1 MGKNKQKN
9 YKFQVYNQKFGI
21 SLDLHYLC
29 TVNKTLNQ
37 TNKVYYMKL
46 RTLFAGALM
55 LMTGLSANAENKNPD
70 FISQLMAKMT
80 VEEKLGQ
87 LNLLP
92 GTSATT
98 GELKNS
104 PLMQLVAQGKLGTI
118 LNQTGVD
125 GIRQLQDAAVKK
137 SRLGI
142 PLLIGMDVIHGYET
156 IFPIPLGMSCSWDL
170 QAIEQAARIAAKEA
184 TADGICWTY
193 SPMVDIALD
202 ARWGRIAEGNGEDPF
217 LGSRIAEALVR
228 GYQGDFGPEN
238 MMACVKHYALYGGAE
253 AGRDY
258 NTVDMSHIRMYN
270 QFFPPYEAAAKAGA
284 GSVMTSFNIVD
295 YIPATANRWLID
307 DVLRK
312 QWGWD
317 GFVVTDYGAIAEI
330 IKHGLGDLSQAS
342 VLALKAG
349 TDMDMCS
356 EGFIN
361 TLEQSLKEG
370 KVTMAEI
377 DQACRRVL
385 EAKYK
390 LGLFDNPYRFL
401 DKKRRAKDIYTPE
414 HRKAA
419 RELAAE
425 SFVLL
430 KNENNLLPLKK
441 QGKIALIGP
450 MADNRIN
457 MVGTWA
463 PTAANQK
470 YATLKEAME
479 KALAGRATLS
489 CAQGCNFTSDSTL
502 QKDAGFYRATPFK
515 DSEKLKREAIETAK
529 DADVIIC
536 AMGESAEMSGES
548 SSRAT
553 LEIFDVQKELLESLL
568 KLGKPIV
575 LLNFAG
581 RPTVMTWEQNHL
593 PAILQVWFG
602 GSEAGDAICDVIFGD
617 KVPSGKLTTSMPQT
631 TGQEPLYYNYLP
643 TGRPVGEDRKDFAKF
658 GSNYFDVRNDPL
670 YPFGF
675 GLSYTTFEY
684 SDVKLDGRTASVTV
698 KNTGYYDADE
708 IVQLYIHDVV
718 ASITRPVKELKGFER
733 IHLKKGESR
742 VVRFEI
748 TDDMLKFYDHD
759 LNYVLEPGE
768 FEVMI
773 GPDSSLKHLKKAIL
787 RHN

>member
-1 MGKNKQKN
+1 M
-9 YKFQVYNQKFGI
+9 
-21 SLDLHYLC
+21 
-29 TVNKTLNQ
+29 
-37 TNKVYYMKL
+37 MKL
-46 RTLFAGALM
+46 RQLLLGVVVLVAG
-55 LMTGLSANAENKNPD
+55 GNAVAQNQKMND
-70 FISQLMAKMT
+70 FIDQLMAKMT

-87 LNLLP
+87 MNLLP

-104 PLMQLVAQGKLGTI
+104 PLMTLVAQGKLGTI
-118 LNQTGVD
+118 LNQKGVE
-125 GIRQLQDAAVKK
+125 GIRALQDAAVKQ

-142 PLLIGMDVIHGYET
+142 PLLVGMDVIHGYET

-170 QAIEQAARIAAKEA
+170 KAIEEAARIAAKEA

-202 ARWGRIAEGNGEDPF
+202 ARWGRIAEGNGEDPY

-228 GYQGDFGPEN
+228 GYQGNYGPEN

-295 YIPATANRWLID
+295 YTPATANRWLID
-307 DVLRK
+307 DVLRQ

-317 GFVVTDYGAIAEI
+317 GFVVTDYGAIGEI
-330 IKHGLGDLSQAS
+330 TQHGLGDLSRAS

-356 EGFIN
+356 EGFIK
-361 TLEQSLKEG
+361 TLEQSLKDG
-370 KVTMAEI
+370 QVTMAEI

-390 LGLFDNPYRFL
+390 LGLFDDPYRFL
-401 DKKRRAKDIYTPE
+401 DVKRRDRDIYTPE

-419 RELAAE
+419 RDLAAE
-425 SFVLL
+425 TFVLL
-430 KNENNLLPLKK
+430 KNEGGLLPLKK

-450 MADNRIN
+450 MGDNRAN
-457 MVGTWA
+457 MTGTWA
-463 PTAANQK
+463 PTAVNEK
-470 YATLKEAME
+470 YTTLKEAME
-479 KALAGRATLS
+479 KALAGKATLS
-489 CAQGCNFTSDSTL
+489 YAQGCNFTSDSTL
-502 QKDAGFYRATPFK
+502 QKDGGFYRATPFK
-515 DSEKLKREAIETAK
+515 DGEQLKREAIEKAK
-529 DADVIIC
+529 EADVIIC

-553 LEIFDVQKELLESLL
+553 LEIFDVQRELLEALL
-568 KLGKPIV
+568 ELGKPLV
-575 LLNFAG
+575 VLNFAG
-581 RPTVMTWEQNHL
+581 RPTVMTWEQAHV

-602 GSEAGDAICDVIFGD
+602 GSEAGDAICDVVFGD
-617 KVPSGKLTTSMPQT
+617 KVPSGKLTTSMPQA

-643 TGRPVGEDRKDFAKF
+643 TGRPVGEDRQSFSKF

-670 YPFGF
+670 YPFGY
-675 GLSYTTFEY
+675 GLSYTTFDY
-684 SDVKLDGRTASVTV
+684 SDVSLDGRTASVIV
-698 KNTGYYDADE
+698 KNTGDYDADE
-708 IVQLYIHDVV
+708 VVELYIHDVV

-733 IHLKKGESR
+733 IHLKKGESK
-742 VVRFEI
+742 VVKFEI
-748 TDDMLKFYDHD
+748 TDDLLKFYDRD
-759 LNYVLEPGE
+759 LNYVLEPGD
-768 FEVMI
+768 FEIMI

-787 RHN
+787 SVP

>member
-1 MGKNKQKN
+1 
-9 YKFQVYNQKFGI
+9 
-21 SLDLHYLC
+21 
-29 TVNKTLNQ
+29 
-37 TNKVYYMKL
+37 MKL
-46 RTLFAGALM
+46 KRLLVGAL
-55 LMTGLSANAENKNPD
+55 LLLSGLHVTAQDTKMND
-70 FISQLMAKMT
+70 FISQLMARMT

-87 LNLLP
+87 MNLLP

-104 PLMQLVAQGKLGTI
+104 PLMQLIAQGKLGTI
-118 LNQTGVD
+118 LNQKGVD

-142 PLLIGMDVIHGYET
+142 PLLVGMDVIHGYET

-170 QAIEQAARIAAKEA
+170 AAIEQAARIAAKEA

-228 GYQGDFGPEN
+228 GYQGNYGPEN

-270 QFFPPYEAAAKAGA
+270 QFFPPYQAAAKAGA
-284 GSVMTSFNIVD
+284 GSFMTSFNIVD
-295 YIPATANRWLID
+295 YTPATANRWLID

-312 QWGWD
+312 QWQWD
-317 GFVVTDYGAIAEI
+317 GFVVTDYGAIAEMM
-330 IKHGLGDLSQAS
+330 KHGLGNLPQVSA
-342 VLALKAG
+342 LALKAG
-349 TDMDMCS
+349 TDMDMCA
-356 EGFIN
+356 EGFIG
-361 TLEQSLKEG
+361 TLEQSFKEG

-390 LGLFDNPYRFL
+390 LGLFQNPYRFL
-401 DKKRRAKDIYTPE
+401 DKKRRATDIYTTE
-414 HRKAA
+414 HKQAA
-419 RELAAE
+419 RNLAAE

-430 KNENNLLPLKK
+430 KNQDQLLPLKK

-450 MADNRIN
+450 MAHNRAN
-457 MVGTWA
+457 MAGTWA
-463 PTAANQK
+463 PTADNSK
-470 YATLKEAME
+470 YITLKEAME
-479 KALAGRATLS
+479 QALAGKATVS
-489 CAQGCNFTSDSTL
+489 YAQGCNFTSDSTL
-502 QKDAGFYRATPFK
+502 QKDGGFYRATPFK
-515 DSEKLKREAIETAK
+515 DSELLKREALAIAK
-529 DADVIIC
+529 DADVIVC

-553 LEIFDVQKELLESLL
+553 LEMFDVQRELLQALL
-568 KLGKPIV
+568 QLDKPV
-575 LLNFAG
+575 VVLNFAG
-581 RPTVMTWEQNHL
+581 RPTVLSWEQAHV

-602 GSEAGDAICDVIFGD
+602 GSEAGDAICDVLFGD
-617 KVPSGKLTTSMPQT
+617 KVPSGKLTTSMPQV

-643 TGRPVGEDRKDFAKF
+643 TGRPVGEDRKEFQKF

-670 YPFGF
+670 YPFGY
-675 GLSYTTFEY
+675 GLSYTTFAY
-684 SDVKLDGRTASVTV
+684 SDVTLNGRTAQVTV
-698 KNTGYYDADE
+698 TNTGNYDADE

-733 IHLKKGESR
+733 IHLKKGESK
-742 VVRFEI
+742 VVKFEI
-748 TDDMLKFYDHD
+748 TDDLLKFYNSQ
-759 LNYVLEPGE
+759 LEYVLEPGD
-768 FEVMI
+768 FEIMI
-773 GPDSSLKHLKKAIL
+773 GPDSSLKHLKKAVLTIQ
-787 RHN
+787 

>member
-1 MGKNKQKN
+1 MVLVSGLYSQAQDQKM
-9 YKFQVYNQKFGI
+9 
-21 SLDLHYLC
+21 D
-29 TVNKTLNQ
+29 T
-37 TNKVYYMKL
+37 
-46 RTLFAGALM
+46 
-55 LMTGLSANAENKNPD
+55 
-70 FISQLMAKMT
+70 FISQLMARMT
-80 VEEKLGQ
+80 TEEKLGQ
-87 LNLLP
+87 MNLLP

-104 PLMQLVAQGKLGTI
+104 PLLKLVAEGKLGTV
-118 LNQTGVD
+118 LNQKGVE

-170 QAIEQAARIAAKEA
+170 KAIEQAARIAAKEA

-217 LGSRIAEALVR
+217 LGCRIAEALVK
-228 GYQGDFGPEN
+228 GYQSNYGPEN

-284 GSVMTSFNIVD
+284 GSFMTSFNIVD
-295 YIPATANRWLID
+295 YIPATANKWLID
-307 DVLRK
+307 DVLRR
-312 QWGWD
+312 QWAWD
-317 GFVVTDYGAIAEI
+317 GFVVTDYGAIGEI
-330 IKHGLGDLSQAS
+330 IKHGLGNLSQAS
-342 VLALKAG
+342 TLALKAG

-361 TLEQSLKEG
+361 TLGQSLKEG
-370 KVTMAEI
+370 KVSMDDI
-377 DQACRRVL
+377 DRACRRVL

-390 LGLFDNPYRFL
+390 LGLFDDPYRFL
-401 DKKRRAKDIYTPE
+401 DEKRRDKDIYTAE
-414 HRKAA
+414 HRQAA
-419 RELAAE
+419 RQLAAE

-430 KNENNLLPLKK
+430 KNENRTLPLKK

-457 MVGTWA
+457 MAGTWA
-463 PTAANQK
+463 PTADNEK

-479 KALAGRATLS
+479 QALAGRATLTY
-489 CAQGCNFTSDSTL
+489 AQGCNFTSDSVL
-502 QKDAGFYRATPFK
+502 QKDGGFYRPTPFGNAAR
-515 DSEKLKREAIETAK
+515 LKREALTIARE
-529 DADVIIC
+529 ADVIIC

-553 LEIFDVQKELLESLL
+553 LEIFDVQRELLEALL
-568 KLGKPIV
+568 ELGKPVIV
-575 LLNFAG
+575 LNFAG
-581 RPTVMTWEQNHL
+581 RPTVLTWEQAHV

-617 KVPSGKLTTSMPQT
+617 KVPSGKLTTSMPQA

-643 TGRPVGEDRKDFAKF
+643 TGRPVGEGRTDFSKF

-675 GLSYTTFEY
+675 GLSYTTFSY
-684 SDVKLDGRTASVTV
+684 SDISLNGRKASVTV
-698 KNTGYYDADE
+698 TNTGDYDADE

-742 VVRFEI
+742 IVTFDI
-748 TDDMLKFYDHD
+748 TDDLLKFYNHN
-759 LNYVLEPGE
+759 LEYVLEPGD
-768 FEVMI
+768 FEIMI
-773 GPDSSLKHLKKAIL
+773 GPDSSLKHLKKAVLTIP
-787 RHN
+787 

>member
-1 MGKNKQKN
+1 
-9 YKFQVYNQKFGI
+9 
-21 SLDLHYLC
+21 
-29 TVNKTLNQ
+29 
-37 TNKVYYMKL
+37 MKL
-46 RTLFAGALM
+46 RRLFAGALM
-55 LMTGLSANAENKNPD
+55 LLAGLNGMAEDKKMND
-70 FISQLMAKMT
+70 FIDQLMAKMI

-87 LNLLP
+87 MNLLP

-104 PLMQLVAQGKLGTI
+104 PLLQLVAQGKLGTV
-118 LNQTGVD
+118 LNQKGVE
-125 GIRQLQDAAVKK
+125 GIRQLQDAAVKQ

-142 PLLIGMDVIHGYET
+142 PLLVGMDVIHGYET

-170 QAIEQAARIAAKEA
+170 KAIEQAARIAAKEA

-202 ARWGRIAEGNGEDPF
+202 ARWGRIAEGSGEDPF

-295 YIPATANRWLID
+295 YTPATANRWLID

-330 IKHGLGDLSQAS
+330 IQHGLGDLSEAS
-342 VLALKAG
+342 ALALKAG

-401 DKKRRAKDIYTPE
+401 NEQRRNKDIYTPE
-414 HRKAA
+414 HRQAA
-419 RELAAE
+419 RDLAAE

-430 KNENNLLPLKK
+430 KNEGDILPLKK

-463 PTAANQK
+463 PTADNSK

-479 KALAGRATLS
+479 QALKGKATLTY
-489 CAQGCNFTSDSTL
+489 AQGCNFTSDSTL
-502 QKDAGFYRATPFK
+502 QKDGGFYRATPFK
-515 DSEKLKREAIETAK
+515 DSEALKREALNIAK
-529 DADVIIC
+529 EADVIIC
-536 AMGESAEMSGES
+536 AIGESAEMSGEC

-553 LEIFDVQKELLESLL
+553 LEIFDVQKELLEALL
-568 KLGKPIV
+568 QLGKPLV
-575 LLNFAG
+575 VLNFAG
-581 RPTVMTWEQNHL
+581 RPTVLTWEKAHV

-602 GSEAGDAICDVIFGD
+602 GSEAGDAICDVVFGD
-617 KVPSGKLTTSMPQT
+617 KVPSGKLTTSMPQA

-643 TGRPVGEDRKDFAKF
+643 TGRPVGEGRQGFSKF
-658 GSNYFDVRNDPL
+658 GSNYIDVRNDAL
-670 YPFGF
+670 YPFGY
-675 GLSYTTFEY
+675 GLSYTTFDY
-684 SDVKLDGRTASVTV
+684 SDVTLDGRTASVTV
-698 KNTGYYDADE
+698 TNTGNYDGDE
-708 IVQLYIHDVV
+708 IVQLYIHDKV

-733 IHLKKGESR
+733 IHLKKGESK
-742 VVRFEI
+742 VVKFEI
-748 TDDMLKFYDHD
+748 TDELLKFYNRHLD
-759 LNYVLEPGE
+759 YVLEPGD
-768 FEVMI
+768 FEIMI
-773 GPDSSLKHLKKAIL
+773 GPNSSLKHLKKAVL
-787 RHN
+787 TVN